1 MPLDLGKYID
11 FAQGVKYNKYCLN
24 HEGGSYDEKEYALD
38 HPNDIVGVKYYFEG
52 IFTHYNNGYGTR
64 KAEVICIN
72 GSWFVKQIY

>member
-1 MPLDLGKYID
+1 MKRNVRLCKVAESNLDAWYVD
-11 FAQGVKYNKYCLN
+11 
-24 HEGGSYDEKEYALD
+24 DEKEYALD
-38 HPNDIVGVKYYFEG
+38 HPNEIVGVKYYFEG